1 MLNFIAGLSL
11 GAAFA
16 PFWIMVW
23 NWIKARATAYM
34 ASKR

>member
-1 MLNFIAGLSL
+1 MFNFLLGVAC

-23 NWIKARATAYM
+23 NKIKAYLLT
-34 ASKR
+34 KTKV